1 MVQRPPKAET
11 LQPLTFPTFP
21 TFKAQSLKM
30 CTTFARGKSEKLEE
44 SAPVELGFWE
54 ASVYFLSSLL
64 CFLLSPAASLSLSL
78 WQRGETKRERQ
89 RGRGRDFRWGKKE
102 AKERRQEVHRS
113 FPTDRRY
120 TVVSQQITYTRADF
134 FDFSNFPRANVA
146 NLSKLCVVKVGK
158 VGKVSGCSVW
168 ALGSLLGKSEK
179 LEKSAA
185 VVFQLWGVSL
195 ESRKS
200 WKSQRL

>member
-64 CFLLSPAASLSLSL
+64 CFLLSPAASLSLSG
-78 WQRGETKRERQ
+78 REERQ
-89 RGRGRDFRWGKKE
+89 RERGREAEGGISAGGKRKQ
-102 AKERRQEVHRS
+102 RRE
-113 FPTDRRY
+113 DRRY
-120 TVVSQQITYTRADF
+120 TEASQQTGGT
-134 FDFSNFPRANVA
+134 
-146 NLSKLCVVKVGK
+146 
-158 VGKVSGCSVW
+158 
-168 ALGSLLGKSEK
+168 
-179 LEKSAA
+179 
-185 VVFQLWGVSL
+185 Q
-195 ESRKS
+195 
-200 WKSQRL
+200 

>member
-1 MVQRPPKAET
+1 MYDIR
-11 LQPLTFPTFP
+11 
-21 TFKAQSLKM
+21 
-30 CTTFARGKSEKLEE
+30 ARKVGKVRRVSPSRTWILG
-44 SAPVELGFWE
+44 SICLLPV
-54 ASVYFLSSLL
+54 
-64 CFLLSPAASLSLSL
+64 LSPLLPSFSSCFPLSL

-158 VGKVSGCSVW
+158 VGKVSGCSV
-168 ALGSLLGKSEK
+168 
-179 LEKSAA
+179 
-185 VVFQLWGVSL
+185 
-195 ESRKS
+195 
-200 WKSQRL
+200 